1 MNTNTIVAGQCRQR
15 GHCHRN
21 EQPSRESVLNIR
33 DAGVADAAAIVAIYN
48 HYILTTSV
56 SFEEQSVSE
65 EAMARRIADLQE
77 AGLPFLAM
85 TEGDTVIGYAYASK
99 WRVRHAYRFAVES
112 SIYLVPGLGGKGRGS
127 ALYQAL
133 LARLAQGGIHMVIG
147 GVALPNEASVAL
159 HEKLGFRKVA
169 HFSEVGFKF
178 GRWIDVAY
186 WELKLTGA

>member
-1 MNTNTIVAGQCRQR
+1 M
-15 GHCHRN
+15 
-21 EQPSRESVLNIR
+21 NIR
-33 DAGVADAAAIVAIYN
+33 DAGAADAAAIVAIYN
-48 HYILTTSV
+48 HYILTTCV

-65 EAMARRIADLQE
+65 AAMAARITDLQQ

-85 TEGDTVIGYAYASK
+85 TEGDAVVGYAYASK

-127 ALYQAL
+127 ALYKAL
-133 LARLAQGGIHMVIG
+133 LARVARDGIHMVIG

-159 HEKLGFRKVA
+159 HEKLGFKKVA

-178 GRWIDVAY
+178 GNWIDVAY
-186 WELKLTGA
+186 WELKLSGAE

>member
-1 MNTNTIVAGQCRQR
+1 M
-15 GHCHRN
+15 
-21 EQPSRESVLNIR
+21 NIR

-65 EAMARRIADLQE
+65 DAMAGRIAGLQE

-186 WELKLTGA
+186 WELKLAGA